1 MRVTEGR
8 RASGPGPWASAVSDP
23 PSRRLLIVLSAAAIA
38 LLGMPVLSQAQET
51 DPNGPNASTA
61 AEPSASL
68 PDIEDEVMCPI
79 CGTALNLSESPQA
92 ERERAFIRRLISEG
106 QSKDE
111 IKNALVLEYGPDV
124 LAIPDTRGFDLT
136 AWIIPGVGIAA
147 GVLGLGFGISRWR
160 RSARRAAAA
169 GEAPAPLEAADETR
183 LDSDLARYDL

>member
-1 MRVTEGR
+1 MTQVGKRPTGSRLVVTLV
-8 RASGPGPWASAVSDP
+8 ATALIAAFTL
-23 PSRRLLIVLSAAAIA
+23 PSTA
-38 LLGMPVLSQAQET
+38 PAQEGEAGT
-51 DPNGPNASTA
+51 PGQGTA
-61 AEPSASL
+61 APQRGNNQSASL

-111 IKNALVLEYGPDV
+111 IKNALVLEYGPEV
-124 LAIPDTRGFDLT
+124 LATPDTQGFDLI